1 MANLIT
7 PEFIPGMREAQ
18 KRKSAVGTADLRGA
32 KFPESDIV
40 PLALTVL
47 VYGCFP
53 VMNHRV
59 TRSAVPVGTCRWQ
72 QAKTTQK

>member
-32 KFPESDIV
+32 KFPEPDMHR
-40 PLALTVL
+40 T
-47 VYGCFP
+47 YGTHWISIWLLPCDESQGYKIG
-53 VMNHRV
+53 R
-59 TRSAVPVGTCRWQ
+59 ACRHLQ
-72 QAKTTQK
+72 VATS